1 MNYVCTLLIV
11 KITNNNKQM
20 NNLKSTAT
28 QVRRDIVR
36 MVHGVQSGHPGG
48 SLGCADFL
56 TALYFD
62 IMKHDNSFTMDGKGE
77 DLFFL
82 SNGHISPVFYSVL
95 ARSGYF
101 PISELSTFR
110 KLNTR
115 LQGHPTTHEHL
126 PGVRV
131 ASGSLGQG
139 MSVAIGAA
147 AAKKLNK
154 DPQTVFVLLGDGELE
169 EGQNWEAIMFAGS
182 KAVDNLIATIDVNG
196 QQIDGSTDNVMNLF
210 SLKAK
215 FESFNWDVLEMDGND
230 MDAVVTILNAAKA
243 KIGLNKPVAI
253 LMKTIMGKGVS
264 FMEGTHEWHGI
275 APNDEQL
282 AKALSELPETLGDY

>member
-1 MNYVCTLLIV
+1 MSTL
-11 KITNNNKQM
+11 KE
-20 NNLKSTAT
+20 TAS

-36 MVHGVQSGHPGG
+36 MVHAVQSGHPGG

-62 IMKHDNSFTMDGKGE
+62 VLKHDPKFSMDGVGE

-101 PISELSTFR
+101 PVSELATFR
-110 KLNTR
+110 KLNSR

-126 PGVRV
+126 PGVRM

-139 MSVAIGAA
+139 MSNAIGAA
-147 AAKKLNK
+147 LSKKLNN
-154 DPQTVFVLLGDGELE
+154 DSNIVYSLHGDGELD
-169 EGQNWEAIMFAGS
+169 EGQNWEAIMFAAH
-182 KAVDNLIATIDVNG
+182 KNVDNLIATIDFNG
-196 QQIDGSTDNVMNLF
+196 QQIDGPTKKVMNLDN
-210 SLKAK
+210 LKAK
-215 FESFNWDVLEMDGND
+215 FEAFNWQVLEMEGND
-230 MDAVVTILNAAKA
+230 MDAVVA
-243 KIGLNKPVAI
+243 GLNKAKTFVGKGKPIVI
-253 LMKTIMGKGVS
+253 LMTTSMGKGVD
-264 FMEGTHEWHGI
+264 FMEGSHEWHGI

-282 AKALSELPETLGDY
+282 AKALAQLPETMGDY